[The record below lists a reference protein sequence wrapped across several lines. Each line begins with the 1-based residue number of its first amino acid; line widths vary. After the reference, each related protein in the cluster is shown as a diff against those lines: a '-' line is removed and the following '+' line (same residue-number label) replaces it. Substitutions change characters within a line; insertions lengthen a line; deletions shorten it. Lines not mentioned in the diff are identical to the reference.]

1 MFNYIYF
8 KYKYQ
13 FLFIKKRIYATLKK
27 GVCMD
32 KIELLAP
39 AGNMECLKA
48 AIHNGADAIYIGGSN
63 FSARAYADNFTN
75 EQIVEA
81 IKYAHIYGVKI
92 YVSVNI
98 TIYDDEINDVINF
111 IDFLYLNGNHDKEGS
126 LIEKDI
132 SNLQVFSKEAIT
144 TYQYD
149 NISISGIEITP
160 SNSNVFYSRINLN
173 EDNINIFMLHGEI
186 SSSSGMDK
194 IKLES
199 LKNKNI
205 DYLALGHIHKRDEGK
220 IDERGIYVYPGNLE
234 PRGFDECGEKGFVV
248 LDITDKI
255 SHTFIPF
262 SKRTIHEV
270 VVDVTGVQSSFDILM
285 KAKEKVKDIPYQDI
299 LRIRLVGELPLN
311 VEVDEREIEVGLSSY
326 FFVNVKNETTS
337 SLDPSK
343 YDNDKSLIGE
353 FIRGVYENKTY
364 SDEEKQKIVAMGLRV
379 ISGKEIE

>member
-1 MFNYIYF
+1 MKI
-8 KYKYQ
+8 
-13 FLFIKKRIYATLKK
+13 LHCADIHL
-27 GVCMD
+27 GS
-32 KIELLAP
+32 KIESKFPKEISSIRKRELMNTFSRMVDYAKSEDIKIILLSGDVFDKDKP
-39 AGNMECLKA
+39 SLKEKEYFYK
-48 AIHNGADAIYIGGSN
+48 IIKSN
-63 FSARAYADNFTN
+63 P
-75 EQIVEA
+75 E
-81 IKYAHIYGVKI
+81 
-92 YVSVNI
+92 
-98 TIYDDEINDVINF
+98 

-126 LIEKDI
+126 FIEKDI
-132 SNLQVFSKEAIT
+132 SNLKVFSKETIT

-270 VVDVTGVQSSFDILM
+270 IVDVTGVQSSFDILM
-285 KAKEKVKDIPYQDI
+285 KAKEKVKAIPYQDI
-299 LRIRLVGELPLN
+299 LRIRLVGELSLN
-311 VEVDEREIEVGLSSY
+311 VEVDEREIEVSLSSY

-353 FIRGVYENKTY
+353 FIRGVYENNTY